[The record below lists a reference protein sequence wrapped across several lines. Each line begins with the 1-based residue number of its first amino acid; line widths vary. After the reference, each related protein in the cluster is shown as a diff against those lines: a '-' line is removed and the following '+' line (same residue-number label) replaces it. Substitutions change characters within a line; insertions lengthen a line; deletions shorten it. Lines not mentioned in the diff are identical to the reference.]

1 MDKKKEKFIYSTLMP
16 YYLDLLGSNDVDDSA
31 YDEFAK
37 LSIFPYRTNDGTKY
51 GSLAGE
57 NISWYYTNEKSKDEF
72 SKQSYCIL
80 DENAF
85 KEAKSENLYTHLK
98 EKLGDKYLCPF
109 TKDAVIS
116 DILDRMEKETTL
128 SDAWWSCAIEIFPL
142 WDKQDP
148 GAKFKKA
155 FSNIQTSEILLD
167 NDYCD
172 AAHQKVLFELRLF
185 NDVRNSEG
193 YSAYCKKIGLD
204 NIIYAEELLRHLGV
218 PSSFSDGYGTVLSGV
233 ENLFKMAETKIHY
246 PVCESDV
253 RAYRIADLASYVY
266 FECLT
271 NDYAAADS
279 CGTEYAGGI
288 AVKNAT
294 GAFVPI
300 KYDLFYASSMPEKSS
315 TYFGKHYDALFVNDD
330 YRDKRLEKLH
340 NIEDISAFENYNL
353 CGVSSMKAYAF
364 YRWAWNYTHS
374 KQLVSLIL
382 PTLRSVNSDQAEFA
396 IAVLS
401 TANDSDALEGAEV
414 DLQAES
420 GLILANAVAL
430 NQIQN
435 RDDCK
440 ITVMVSDSCELIDTQ
455 EARETI
461 VQKVPVQNA
470 IDKAKKD
477 AIEYAAFWDHVYIAN
492 EKATAHLPTEVMY
505 AVFCD
510 KQKNTFTNGLL
521 LPRID
526 EEDYCIL
533 AIAKYIEEKYNC
545 TIPDIAV
552 DWGREYDKITAQIK
566 EFIVKPAEIYTGR
579 NYTYDDDKADL
590 ADVKTFGDEKKLWD
604 QLKMEYDIVHSGKR
618 LDLIHHKEYL
628 NVRYHGHCQICGSQT
643 PHGISPY
650 YYTFRMVKKHENEL
664 ADMIPNLFCLCPS
677 CHGNLQYS
685 FLTRDLSDIYE
696 KAKKYVTLYHEYC
709 NEGYDET
716 GTSAIDEFETNVSHN
731 ECDRADVKRP
741 IVCNVVV
748 NGKNH
753 EMVFSWEHF
762 IRIAYVLMLK

>member
-1 MDKKKEKFIYSTLMP
+1 MDKEKEKFIYSTLMP
-16 YYLDLLGSNDVDDSA
+16 YYLDLLGSNDVDDST
-31 YDEFAK
+31 YDEFAE

-57 NISWYYTNEKSKDEF
+57 NIFWYYTNEKSKNEL

-80 DENAF
+80 DEKAF
-85 KEAKSENLYTHLK
+85 KEAKAENLYKHLK
-98 EKLGDKYLCPF
+98 EKLSDKYLYPF

-116 DILDRMEKETTL
+116 DILDRMEKETAL
-128 SDAWWSCAIEIFPL
+128 SDEWWSCAIEIFPL

-155 FSNIQTSEILLD
+155 FSNIQTPEILLAD
-167 NDYCD
+167 DYCD
-172 AAHQKVLFELRLF
+172 ISYQKVLFELRIF
-185 NDVRNSEG
+185 NDVRSSEG
-193 YSAYCKKIGLD
+193 YKAYCKKIGLD
-204 NIIYAEELLRHLGV
+204 NITYAEDLLRYLGV
-218 PSSFSDGYGTVLSGV
+218 PSSFSDGCGTVLSGV
-233 ENLFKMAETKIHY
+233 ENLFKMAETKIRY

-253 RAYRIADLASYVY
+253 RAYRIADLASYIY
-266 FECLT
+266 FECLSKDC
-271 NDYAAADS
+271 NAADS
-279 CGTEYAGGI
+279 CGRKYAGCI

-300 KYDLFYASSMPEKSS
+300 KYDLFYASSIPEESI
-315 TYFGKHYDALFVNDD
+315 TYFGRHYDALLVNDD
-330 YRDKRLEKLH
+330 YRYKRLKKLH
-340 NIEDISAFENYNL
+340 SIEDISAFENYQL
-353 CGVSSMKAYAF
+353 CGVSSMNAYAF

-401 TANDSDALEGAEV
+401 KANELDALEGAEV
-414 DLQAES
+414 NLQAES
-420 GLILANAVAL
+420 GLILANALTL

-440 ITVMVSDSCELIDTQ
+440 ITVMVSDSCELINTQ
-455 EARETI
+455 EVRDI
-461 VQKVPVQNA
+461 IIKKVAVQNT
-470 IDKAKKD
+470 IDANTED
-477 AIEYAAFWDHVYIAN
+477 AIKHAAFWDHVYMAN
-492 EKATAHLPTEVMY
+492 EKATARLSMEVMY

-510 KQKNTFTNGLL
+510 KQKKTFTNGLL
-521 LPRID
+521 LPRVAD
-526 EEDYCIL
+526 EDCRIL

-552 DWGREYDKITAQIK
+552 DWGKEYDKITAEIK
-566 EFIVKPAEIYTGR
+566 KFIMKPAEICTGR
-579 NYTYDDDKADL
+579 NYADDDDKADL
-590 ADVKTFGDEKKLWD
+590 ADVKTFGDEQKLWD
-604 QLKMEYDIVHSGKR
+604 QLKREYDIVHNGKKV
-618 LDLIHHKEYL
+618 DLIYHKAYL

-643 PHGISPY
+643 PHGINPY

-685 FLTRDLSDIYE
+685 FLMRDLSDIYD
-696 KAKKYVTLYHEYC
+696 KASKYVSLYREFC
-709 NEGYDET
+709 DEGYDET
-716 GTSAIDEFETNVSHN
+716 GNSAIAEFEAHIASNGYKRTNV
-731 ECDRADVKRP
+731 KKP
-741 IVCNVVV
+741 IICNVVV
-748 NGKNH
+748 NGESH
-753 EMVFSWEHF
+753 EMDFSWEHF